1 MKQEHVTIKIWRS
14 TLSKLRLL
22 AGMREKAMVKIL
34 DKLITKELEMIRK
47 STINLKFANKAAI
60 TN

>member
-34 DKLITKELEMIRK
+34 DELIAEKLEHDKK
-47 STINLKFANKAAI
+47 INNKPKI
-60 TN
+60 C

>member
-1 MKQEHVTIKIWRS
+1 MKPIKQEHVTIKIWRG

-34 DKLITKELEMIRK
+34 DELIIKELKDDKKINNK
-47 STINLKFANKAAI
+47 S
-60 TN
+60 